1 MASPIPNLEDE
12 LSVLLEDGAPG
23 PQAAMKLSEPI
34 DIAANDGAA
43 APAAEDGAGADIK
56 AAAECGEAK
65 TDVLAFM

>member
-12 LSVLLEDGAPG
+12 ISLLLEDAAPD
-23 PQAAMKLSEPI
+23 PQAAMNLSEPI
-34 DIAANDGAA
+34 DIDAKDGAA

-56 AAAECGEAK
+56 AAAEGGEAK